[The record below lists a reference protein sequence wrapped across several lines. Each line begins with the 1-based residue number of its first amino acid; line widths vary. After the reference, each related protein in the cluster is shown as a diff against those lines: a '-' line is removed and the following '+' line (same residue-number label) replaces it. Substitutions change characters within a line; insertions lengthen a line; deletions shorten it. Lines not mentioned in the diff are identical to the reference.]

1 MAAMAHTIYWVIKGI
16 YSAVVLSNGCC
27 VVLYDER
34 TVNVQSVTAAS
45 RAR

>member
-1 MAAMAHTIYWVIKGI
+1 MAAMAHTIYWVIKGT
-16 YSAVVLSNGCC
+16 AVLSNGCC